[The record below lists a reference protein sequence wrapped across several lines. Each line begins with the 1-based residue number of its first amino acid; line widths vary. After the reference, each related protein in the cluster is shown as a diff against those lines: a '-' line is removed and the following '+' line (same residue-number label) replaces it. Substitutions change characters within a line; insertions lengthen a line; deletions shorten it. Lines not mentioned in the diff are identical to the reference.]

1 MTGAAVLGGFFVLV
15 AVVGL
20 VVLTPLHRADRE
32 ARAPCPAP
40 VREPARTD
48 SA

>member
-1 MTGAAVLGGFFVLV
+1 MAVLGGFFVLV

-32 ARAPCPAP
+32 AAHPVPAP